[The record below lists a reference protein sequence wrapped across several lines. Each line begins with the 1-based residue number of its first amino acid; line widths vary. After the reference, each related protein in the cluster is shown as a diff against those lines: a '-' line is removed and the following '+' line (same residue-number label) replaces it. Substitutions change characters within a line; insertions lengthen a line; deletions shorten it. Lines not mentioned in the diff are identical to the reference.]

1 MPSLRVVNYYQ
12 HAASP
17 AFARHMIEETGLS
30 ERDQEIAWRFRRETG
45 NTAYYADMA
54 GMPLKLF
61 NEVAGN
67 IHRREM
73 DELLRL
79 AQIGYAAEQ
88 KAKQ

>member
-12 HAASP
+12 HAASA
-17 AFARHMIEETGLS
+17 AFVRHMIEETGLS

-45 NTAYYADMA
+45 NTQYYADLA
-54 GMPLKLF
+54 GLPLKLF

-73 DELLRL
+73 DELFRL

-88 KAKQ
+88 SAKQ

>member
-12 HAASP
+12 HPCSP
-17 AFARHMIEETGLS
+17 AFVHHMIEETGLS
-30 ERDQEIAWRFRRETG
+30 ARDQEIAWRFRRETG
-45 NTAYYADMA
+45 NTAYYADLA

-61 NEVAGN
+61 NEVSAN
-67 IHRREM
+67 INRREM
-73 DELLRL
+73 DELFRL